1 MEAEE
6 VKTTACPED
15 RCCEMKAQI
24 GATLRKAWSLQD
36 QSRQEEPLR
45 HVALQH
51 LGLQPLASRTGRETC
66 LLF

>member
-15 RCCEMKAQI
+15 RCCEMKAEI

-45 HVALQH
+45 HVAL
-51 LGLQPLASRTGRETC
+51 
-66 LLF
+66 